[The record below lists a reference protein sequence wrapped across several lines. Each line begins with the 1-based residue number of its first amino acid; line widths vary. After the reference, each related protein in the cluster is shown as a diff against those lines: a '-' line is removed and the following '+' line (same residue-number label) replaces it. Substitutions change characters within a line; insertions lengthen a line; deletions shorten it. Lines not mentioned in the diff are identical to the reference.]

1 MFAVLGRADPPSD
14 VIVQDIR
21 DNSATVTWSKPIYQG
36 ADAITGY
43 KVVYKQTV
51 TQFFYERSSYFTEI
65 TLRDLTPNKE
75 YEVWVVSIN
84 AHGSSRRGN
93 ARKFSTL
100 AKGI

>member
-14 VIVQDIR
+14 VSVQDIR

-36 ADAITGY
+36 ADAITEY
-43 KVVYKQTV
+43 KVVYKQTG
-51 TQFFYERSSYFTEI
+51 TQFVSERSYFTGI
-65 TLRDLTPNKE
+65 TLRRLTPNKE

-100 AKGI
+100 AEGI